1 MVLGEVMRLVY
12 DSRNAY
18 HREKRKGP
26 KIDYGGQN
34 TFKGMCIKNSYKV
47 PWGRLIRQGER
58 QVTS

>member
-1 MVLGEVMRLVY
+1 MRLVY